1 MSLGQDLKSALD
13 GAHNGTAIVDLDGAH
28 AEVDVEEVDR
38 LAARVRGVRVHRAQD
53 FDLAREAPDL
63 AGRVRS
69 LGEDLVPVEVS
80 PVLGGAVLRTKP
92 EHLRNH
98 EFYELEL
105 HGNRDLELRRM
116 RAEPGKDRQAVD
128 FVLTRDQLGRLI
140 DELDG
145 SR

>member
-1 MSLGQDLKSALD
+1 MSLGQAVQGALD
-13 GAHNGTAIVDLDGAH
+13 AASEGVAIADVGGAH
-28 AEVDVEEVDR
+28 AEVDLEEVDR
-38 LAARVRGVRVHRAQD
+38 LAARVRGVRVRRAGD
-53 FDLAREAPDL
+53 FDLTNEASDL

-116 RAEPGKDRQAVD
+116 RAEPGRDRQAVD
-128 FVLTRDQLGRLI
+128 FTLTRDQLGRLV